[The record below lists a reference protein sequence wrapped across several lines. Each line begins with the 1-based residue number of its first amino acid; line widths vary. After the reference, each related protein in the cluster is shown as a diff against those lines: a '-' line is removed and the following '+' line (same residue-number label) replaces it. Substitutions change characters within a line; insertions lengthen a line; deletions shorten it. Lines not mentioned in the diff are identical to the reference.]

1 MRFPDGE
8 RTFQYDRG
16 GNLMGI
22 LQVEE
27 LLRQYRIVY
36 ITVIIIS
43 ILVGTG
49 KDHIFH
55 WRNRKLVIDWNG
67 KASN

>member
-1 MRFPDGE
+1 
-8 RTFQYDRG
+8 
-16 GNLMGI
+16 MGI